1 MCRACPRARANAL
14 RVGIKTSLI
23 AFQRAPPAEIVLAV
37 SNLVVDDTEID
48 AAAATSGSSFYLAMR
63 ILPAA
68 QRDAMYQVYAFCR
81 AVDDIADS
89 DLPRA
94 ERAAGLEQWRADI
107 DACYTGQPRASLRAL
122 TRHIHTFHLQ
132 REDFHAMIDGMAMDA
147 AADICAPDD
156 ATLDLYCDRV
166 ASAAGRLSVRIFGMR
181 DEPGRLL
188 AHHLG
193 RALQLTNILR
203 DIDEDADINRCYLP
217 RELLAREGIATT
229 DPRQI
234 ADDPSLPRIC
244 ATLAERA
251 KRHFAESD
259 AIMDREP
266 RAQVRAPRIMSG
278 VYRVLLERTLERGFD
293 VPRTKVSKPKLRLL
307 WIVARYALF

>member
-1 MCRACPRARANAL
+1 M
-14 RVGIKTSLI
+14 
-23 AFQRAPPAEIVLAV
+23 AV
-37 SNLVVDDTEID
+37 SNLVVDDTQTD
-48 AAAATSGSSFYLAMR
+48 AAAASSGSSFYLAMR
-63 ILPAA
+63 ILPPA

-94 ERAAGLEQWRADI
+94 ERDAGLERWRADI
-107 DACYTGQPRASLRAL
+107 DACYAGSPRASLLEL

-147 AADICAPDD
+147 AADICAPDE

-166 ASAAGRLSVRIFGMR
+166 ASAAGRLSVRIFGMQ
-181 DEPGRLL
+181 EQPGIELS
-188 AHHLG
+188 HHLG

-217 RELLAREGIATT
+217 YELLAREGIATSNPLT
-229 DPRQI
+229 I
-234 ADDPSLPRIC
+234 ADDPSLPRVC

-251 KRHFAESD
+251 KQHFAAAD
-259 AIMDREP
+259 AIMDAQP
-266 RAQVRAPRIMSG
+266 RAQVKAPRIMSG

-293 VPRTKVSKPKLRLL
+293 IPRTKVSKPKLRMLA
-307 WIVARYALF
+307 IVARYALF

>member
-1 MCRACPRARANAL
+1 
-14 RVGIKTSLI
+14 V
-23 AFQRAPPAEIVLAV
+23 EIVLAV
-37 SNLVVDDTEID
+37 SNPVVDDTEID

-107 DACYTGQPRASLRAL
+107 DACYAGQPRASLRAL
-122 TRHIHTFHLQ
+122 TRHIHTFRLQ

-147 AADICAPDD
+147 AADIRAPDD

-166 ASAAGRLSVRIFGMR
+166 ASAAGRLSVRIFGMSE
-181 DEPGRLL
+181 EPGRLL

-203 DIDEDADINRCYLP
+203 DIDEDAGINRCYLP
-217 RELLAREGIATT
+217 LELLAREGIAVTN
-229 DPRQI
+229 PQQI
-234 ADDPSLPRIC
+234 ADDPSLPRVC

-251 KRHFAESD
+251 KQHFAESD

-266 RAQVRAPRIMSG
+266 RGQVRAPRIMSG